1 MGPIGHRGSVPSHR
15 WEYKLDTVGEPVLE
29 LVDAPATV
37 VGQSPEE
44 DGSVTTNDKT
54 AGQRVC

>member
-1 MGPIGHRGSVPSHR
+1 VPSHR